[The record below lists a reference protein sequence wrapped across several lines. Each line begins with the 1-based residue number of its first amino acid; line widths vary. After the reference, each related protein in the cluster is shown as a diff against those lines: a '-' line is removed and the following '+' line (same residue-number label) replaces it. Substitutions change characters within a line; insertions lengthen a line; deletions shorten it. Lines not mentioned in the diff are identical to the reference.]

1 MQANDS
7 RWASSR
13 APRRAAPAHRSLA
26 VLALFANATA
36 LGAALPH
43 FPGSLVR
50 PAPAPHVRSP
60 AFATAPP

>member
-7 RWASSR
+7 RCASSR
-13 APRRAAPAHRSLA
+13 APRRATLAHRSLA
-26 VLALFANATA
+26 VLALLANAA
-36 LGAALPH
+36 AMGAALPH
-43 FPGSLVR
+43 FPGSLTR